1 MTSALDGSRDINGL
15 LGGSSPFFTTKN
27 INMAKQTKDEAF
39 TELISLYDI
48 ADELENSGNPERAQ
62 FVREK
67 LDKVGAFIQSL
78 PK

>member
-1 MTSALDGSRDINGL
+1 MTSALEGSRHTNAL